1 MHHQLLLLLLLLESF
16 LPHDRR
22 SHDRCGDEKSSFIN
36 GNMTTAQPSTDKA
49 ECSSE
54 RTNWISKRVLRGGDC
69 LVEASKTPLLLFP
82 PFNPQDGEIVYDG
95 VKGNFDAVNGVF
107 QETSLGV
114 KLERAT
120 SVFFF
125 YSSSRSSPAAIF
137 QLKLIQLNPTSN
149 LKIIAFILCCCCVS
163 C

>member
-1 MHHQLLLLLLLLESF
+1 MHHQLLLLLLLLLLESF

-36 GNMTTAQPSTDKA
+36 GNMTTAQPSTAQA
-49 ECSSE
+49 ESNQSNLKQRALMWCWKTATTTATQCSSE

-120 SVFFF
+120 SVFCLLLL
-125 YSSSRSSPAAIF
+125 
-137 QLKLIQLNPTSN
+137 QQQ
-149 LKIIAFILCCCCVS
+149 
-163 C
+163 